1 MFINQRGEKLTRH
14 GIYRI
19 CKKYLSKALPE
30 KRLMN
35 LNCVHCFRHSVAVH
49 MLMME
54 KPISDI
60 KNHLGHED
68 IKSTM
73 VYLKIDQSK
82 RKEVQSKYIDH
93 MKQVIEDDDK
103 INDLI
108 DWENSKDVLE
118 WLDSL

>member
-1 MFINQRGEKLTRH
+1 MSMTKLLRF
-14 GIYRI
+14 
-19 CKKYLSKALPE
+19 S
-30 KRLMN
+30 
-35 LNCVHCFRHSVAVH
+35 
-49 MLMME
+49 
-54 KPISDI
+54 
-60 KNHLGHED
+60 
-68 IKSTM
+68 
-73 VYLKIDQSK
+73 LKVSSK

>member
-1 MFINQRGEKLTRH
+1 MTKLLRF
-14 GIYRI
+14 
-19 CKKYLSKALPE
+19 S
-30 KRLMN
+30 
-35 LNCVHCFRHSVAVH
+35 
-49 MLMME
+49 
-54 KPISDI
+54 
-60 KNHLGHED
+60 
-68 IKSTM
+68 
-73 VYLKIDQSK
+73 LKVSSK

>member
-1 MFINQRGEKLTRH
+1 MLTL
-14 GIYRI
+14 
-19 CKKYLSKALPE
+19 K
-30 KRLMN
+30 
-35 LNCVHCFRHSVAVH
+35 
-49 MLMME
+49 

-82 RKEVQSKYIDH
+82 RKEVQNKYIEH
-93 MKQVIEDDDK
+93 MKQVIETDDK

-108 DWENSKDVLE
+108 DWENSKEVLE